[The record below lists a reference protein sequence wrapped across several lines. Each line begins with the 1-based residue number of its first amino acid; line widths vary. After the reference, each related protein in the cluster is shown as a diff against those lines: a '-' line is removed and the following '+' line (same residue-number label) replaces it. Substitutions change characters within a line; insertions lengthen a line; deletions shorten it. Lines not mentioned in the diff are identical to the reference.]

1 MVITFY
7 KHVTEPWIE
16 MYIDGSK
23 VYAGHSMRPEWVALY
38 ISKALRNNPTGVNT
52 LTVIDKEFDND
63 MMYTPVI
70 GGDKDQYLGESYME
84 DW

>member
-1 MVITFY
+1 M
-7 KHVTEPWIE
+7 E
-16 MYIDGSK
+16 MGIYCIHDECGRLYYGS
-23 VYAGHSMRPEWVALY
+23 WVARY
-38 ISKALRNNPTGVNT
+38 ISKALRNSPTGVNT